1 MGGTGSGGITAT
13 KMKLIRERWRLPNG
27 DFSCFGCDKK
37 IREGEDI
44 PYNLKGQSGKKVPI
58 NYILVCKECSGQKQR
73 KWPKWV
79 DNKIESYMNM
89 LDENVLFSFENKNE
103 LIGILFDGLS
113 KNLFLPNNRDL
124 SSLKETWISIEKREI
139 LKQDGIK
146 DFEEYCNHLIAI
158 EILKSEKMMQIL
170 LEVFENDEHWESLME
185 EVRDKPGYVDFRKNS
200 SIPEIMTI
208 SPSDTKKV
216 GSWRV
221 QQIITSYIQNLLIS
235 ESKINRIYSD
245 KIEMNAHSWAKKVL
259 KETISNTFANN
270 ENIIWFDQTAYY
282 NNWVTNE
289 FVEGRSYY
297 REELLN
303 AENQYNKAIQKI
315 IYLNIIE
322 SILERMEIKEGKKV
336 LEILEEV
343 NPLDFDDKIP
353 IEIREELKLLFGEIP
368 HIVEDRERYLKI
380 DEILQGREKYL
391 NRLGWN
397 KFKPSI
403 NINKKWA
410 NLQKEFGEIKKAE
423 EIIHKDR
430 SRNFIDN
437 AFLLNQEEGTTSRVV
452 SLRKIVN
459 EGNIK
464 QVNLVE
470 VDGENEHYSGD
481 TNHEIKAH
489 GKGAFDNGEIL
500 YIGDWW
506 NGKIH
511 GNGEIS
517 WRDKEGG
524 VEQEYN
530 GEFKWGKPHGKGTIR
545 WPNPINENYY
555 KGEFENGYMHGKGKY
570 QYVSKG
576 VLGGTFEG
584 EYLVGHKTGYGVND
598 FEESKLHNLLI
609 RSFSLWENNKRLP
622 SQTREYIDGKIRK
635 DHVETKNGRIDILN
649 NNKLIR
655 ENIGEISLLN
665 TYEISLS
672 GYKELLIKNDILR
685 ELFVKFTFEGE
696 YIVRNSHTI
705 VKGQKIKQVEVI
717 TPSLGECRFTNGTVS
732 KGKFN
737 DRTGVP
743 SEGEIHYKNGDKL
756 KLVEKGNTRH
766 KKEIISGG
774 RIGEFHDRGG
784 DKYSGL
790 FTRIGKS
797 MRFEPLEEII
807 INYGNQNKFK
817 GLIQYLEIKSSKD
830 GKVGV
835 YPKEGTLTMKNG
847 NTYTGEFGIINST
860 SVMRG
865 AGRLEDENGNIH
877 EGIFESK
884 QQNDVTGYYIATW
897 LSEGIL
903 TMRNGNVYTG
913 KFSMKKRLNEIKVEK
928 GYVIR
933 NYTPQLEEG
942 VLTYKNGN
950 TYTGEFK
957 GYWPR
962 GKGCLNILKSGE
974 IHEGIFESKRENDE
988 YGYFIATWLTE
999 GTLTRNNGDTFTGK
1013 FSLYQRSEITK
1024 SGYVYR
1030 KHIPQL
1036 EEGVLT
1042 YKNGNTYTGE
1052 FKGYWPRGKG
1062 CLNILKSGENIT
1074 RDFKKNEISEL
1085 GTLNK

>member
-1 MGGTGSGGITAT
+1 MNKNMGGTGSGGITAT

-89 LDENVLFSFENKNE
+89 LDENVHFSFENKNE

-113 KNLFLPNNRDL
+113 KNLFSPNNRDL
-124 SSLKETWISIEKREI
+124 NSLKETWISIEKREI

-170 LEVFENDEHWESLME
+170 LEVFENDEHWESLMG

-259 KETISNTFANN
+259 KETISNTLANN

-303 AENQYNKAIQKI
+303 AENQYTKAIQKI

-322 SILERMEIKEGKKV
+322 SILERMEIKEEKKV

-368 HIVEDRERYLKI
+368 HIVEDGERYLKI

-452 SLRKIVN
+452 NLRKIVDV
-459 EGNIK
+459 GNIK

-489 GKGAFDNGEIL
+489 GKGSFDNGEIL

-517 WRDKEGG
+517 WRNKEGE
-524 VEQEYN
+524 VEQEYE
-530 GEFKWGKPHGKGTIR
+530 GEFKWGKPHGKGNIR
-545 WPNPINENYY
+545 WPNTIDENYY
-555 KGEFENGYMHGKGKY
+555 EGEFENGYMHGKGKY
-570 QYVSKG
+570 HYVSSSTISG
-576 VLGGTFEG
+576 TTFEG
-584 EYLVGHKTGYGVND
+584 EYVSGNRTGYGITD
-598 FEESKLHNLLI
+598 FRGARKQNKLLR
-609 RSFSLWENNKRLP
+609 RSGWWENGRRLP
-622 SQTREYIDGKIRK
+622 SQTREYLSGKIRK
-635 DHVETKNGRIDILN
+635 DHIETKNGIIDIPN
-649 NNKLIR
+649 TPKSICN
-655 ENIGEISLLN
+655 NIGKISPLN
-665 TYEISLS
+665 TDGIILS
-672 GYKELLIKNDILR
+672 RYKELLITNKILR

-696 YIVRNSHTI
+696 YSVRNSHSYTPF
-705 VKGQKIKQVEVI
+705 KPKTQEPEAI
-717 TPSLGECRFTNGTVS
+717 TPIQGECRFTNGTVT
-732 KGKFN
+732 KGKFEN
-737 DRTGVP
+737 ISGIP
-743 SEGEIHYKNGDKL
+743 SEGEIHYRNGDKL
-756 KLVEKGNTRH
+756 KLVAGEDARYK
-766 KKEIISGG
+766 G
-774 RIGEFHDRGG
+774 RIGEFHDRSG

-790 FTRIGKS
+790 FTRIAKS
-797 MRFEPLEEII
+797 MRFEPSEEII
-807 INYGNQNKFK
+807 INYENQNEFK
-817 GLIQYLEIKSSKD
+817 GLIQYLEIKSSKE

-835 YPKEGTLTMKNG
+835 YPKEGTLTMENG
-847 NTYTGEFGIINST
+847 NTYTGEFGIINSR

-884 QQNDVTGYYIATW
+884 QQNDGNGYYIATW

-903 TMRNGNVYTG
+903 TMRNGNVYSG

-933 NYTPQLEEG
+933 N
-942 VLTYKNGN
+942 
-950 TYTGEFK
+950 
-957 GYWPR
+957 
-962 GKGCLNILKSGE
+962 
-974 IHEGIFESKRENDE
+974 
-988 YGYFIATWLTE
+988 
-999 GTLTRNNGDTFTGK
+999 
-1013 FSLYQRSEITK
+1013 
-1024 SGYVYR
+1024 
-1030 KHIPQL
+1030 HIPQL

-1085 GTLNK
+1085 GALNK